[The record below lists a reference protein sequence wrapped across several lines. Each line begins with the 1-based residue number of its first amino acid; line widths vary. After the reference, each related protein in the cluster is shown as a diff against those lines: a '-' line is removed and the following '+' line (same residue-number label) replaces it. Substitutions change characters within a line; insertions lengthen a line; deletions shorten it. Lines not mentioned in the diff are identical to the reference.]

1 MTGLLKPLLLIV
13 VGLAV
18 GAAGMFGASKAFGSA
33 GAGNHGVQAPASPVG
48 ILYLA
53 KERVVNLADSGALRY
68 IKIALALEIEDP
80 SLKGALPRGDEYRR
94 RQEELAKELRPFTPL
109 LDDQITTVLAAKTV
123 SQLTTPDGKEQ
134 LRQELLEQFNKV
146 LPEHRVLNV
155 YYTEFVIQ

>member
-1 MTGLLKPLLLIV
+1 M
-13 VGLAV
+13 
-18 GAAGMFGASKAFGSA
+18 
-33 GAGNHGVQAPASPVG
+33 
-48 ILYLA
+48 
-53 KERVVNLADSGALRY
+53 NLADSGALRY

-123 SQLTTPDGKEQ
+123 IQLTTPDGKEQ